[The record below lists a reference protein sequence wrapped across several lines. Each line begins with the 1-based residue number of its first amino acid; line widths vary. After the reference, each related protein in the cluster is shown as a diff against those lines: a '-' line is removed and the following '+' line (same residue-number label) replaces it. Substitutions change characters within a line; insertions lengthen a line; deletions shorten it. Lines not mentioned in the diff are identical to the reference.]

1 MNNLKSPEAFVVA
14 AVVDVDASAAVALS
28 DAADRNEPDS
38 PAAGDGG
45 ASAELAAVAA
55 EQLPHHGIHAAD
67 RVVVAAVVVDVGGGG
82 YGENVTNVT
91 NVTNGN
97 DSNRAAV
104 ELEGDLSRL
113 GLACRCTAMKEE

>member
-91 NVTNGN
+91 NEN
-97 DSNRAAV
+97 DSTRAAV

-113 GLACRCTAMKEE
+113 GLACRCTVMKEE

>member
-1 MNNLKSPEAFVVA
+1 M
-14 AVVDVDASAAVALS
+14 S

-45 ASAELAAVAA
+45 ASAELVAVAA

-67 RVVVAAVVVDVGGGG
+67 RVVVVAAVVVDVGGGG
-82 YGENVTNVT
+82 YGENVTNET
-91 NVTNGN
+91 NEN

-113 GLACRCTAMKEE
+113 GLACRCTVMKEE